1 MKTWE
6 CSQRNRRHFIPGAVM
21 AGEGFV
27 CGSNI
32 FGGKKC
38 GICENAGYNMNM
50 TDGKIENGNGKNVEM
65 MTHL

>member
-1 MKTWE
+1 
-6 CSQRNRRHFIPGAVM
+6 M

-65 MTHL
+65 MTHLWSND